1 MDQIAK
7 FVREPR
13 VRELGFLVALI
24 YFCQGSNI
32 ILTLAM
38 HDTLVSAIGLS
49 FVHFVIDELGI
60 WAAAASSIA
69 AWLVVYKHKAEQY
82 SAPMAV
88 WIVLH
93 ILTFSWLVSIALL
106 GNIVVACSIA
116 MVLVLCTIDTLVVFN
131 RINKWAGRL
140 MYPFLAWTIAV
151 FAVTLMSFS

>member
-1 MDQIAK
+1 MDRVSQFLRK
-7 FVREPR
+7 PR
-13 VRELGFLVALI
+13 VKELGFLVALI
-24 YFCQGSNI
+24 YFCQASNI
-32 ILTLAM
+32 LLATAM
-38 HDTLVSAIGLS
+38 NDTLVSVIGHS
-49 FVHFVIDELGI
+49 YVHFVIDELGI

-69 AWLVVYKHKAEQY
+69 AWLVVYKHKAAKY

-140 MYPFLAWTIAV
+140 MYPFLLWALAI
-151 FAVTLMSFS
+151 FAITVMAFF

>member
-1 MDQIAK
+1 MGRFFRFLRK
-7 FVREPR
+7 PR

-38 HDTLVSAIGLS
+38 NDTLLS
-49 FVHFVIDELGI
+49 VLSGPFSHFVFDELGVI
-60 WAAAASSIA
+60 AAATSSIA
-69 AWLVVYKHKAEQY
+69 AWLVCYKHTANQY

-93 ILTFSWLVSIALL
+93 VLTFSWIVSLALL
-106 GNIVVACSIA
+106 GNMILALSISA
-116 MVLVLCTIDTLVVFN
+116 VLVLCTVDTLVVFSH
-131 RINKWAGRL
+131 INKIAGRL